1 MMMTS
6 ALRTTQFSGCALAPK
21 PATAAR
27 RAPVPATVA
36 QAVESN
42 DGPVTMPRRSAVAL
56 AAAAAAGIALT
67 PERAQAVQG
76 LEAGRIPGI
85 KPIGNGLYQYKR
97 PEGKSGGHG
106 VGWSEIPPY
115 SFTIPDGWKEVPV
128 SIADLGGTEIDLR
141 FKSAEEGEL
150 SVVVAPV
157 LRFADVGYG
166 ADVRIEDLGKPEQ
179 IIAAFGP
186 ELTGN
191 VIDPDDVR
199 REAPALSW
207 GRTSALGRRGP
218 AAATHARAGERPA
231 PPCCLCIIQTPPR
244 RSPPPRHD
252 GLATSSLTLTLNPT
266 SPRR

>member
-191 VIDPDDVR
+191 VIDPDDV
-199 REAPALSW
+199 
-207 GRTSALGRRGP
+207 TS
-218 AAATHARAGERPA
+218 TTTT
-231 PPCCLCIIQTPPR
+231 Q
-244 RSPPPRHD
+244 HD
-252 GLATSSLTLTLNPT
+252 GLTYYVYDVKPHLRVAATAEKNRLFIICCNASSLQFRKSKETLGSIRDTF
-266 SPRR
+266 RVARV